1 MRPRFIVS
9 VALLGWCVVCP
20 PSVGL
25 AATPW
30 QVDRERSR
38 LVFVPSVA
46 GGEFE
51 GRFKSFDAAISFDPA
66 DLAGSHFTV
75 DLDLAA
81 AETGDAERDAA
92 LMGPD
97 FFAVNRWPRARFT
110 ATRFK
115 AIGGP
120 RFEALGELRVRDVTR
135 QVRVPFEFVPGPG
148 AGDARLHGRTTIAR
162 LDFGV
167 GQGDWRDTEWV
178 ANEVRIAFDLVLHR
192 SR

>member
-1 MRPRFIVS
+1 MKPRLLPL
-9 VALLGWCVVCP
+9 VALLGCCAIGG
-20 PSVGL
+20 PSAGL
-25 AATPW
+25 AATSW

-38 LVFVPSVA
+38 LVFVPTVA

-66 DLAGSHFTV
+66 DLPGSRFIV
-75 DLDLAA
+75 ELDLAT

-92 LMGPD
+92 LLGAD
-97 FFAVNRWPRARFT
+97 FFAVNRWPSARFT
-110 ATRFK
+110 ATQFK
-115 AIGGP
+115 ARGGP

-135 QVRVPFEFVPGPG
+135 KVRVPFEFVPGPG
-148 AGDARLHGRTTIAR
+148 AGAARLHGGTTIAR

-178 ANEVRIAFDLVLHR
+178 ANEVRISFDLVLHR
-192 SR
+192 TR